1 MLGMGPME
9 VAVILLVAFIFLG
22 PQKMIGGVKTL
33 GEMLSQMRKITRS
46 ITDIDLETELSNQDN
61 LVKKLE
67 RFNKTE
73 DDREVDCVDQ
83 EIDGPIPYGRRRKPI
98 HLNDSEDNASP
109 EDNLDAKDQI
119 IGRD

>member
-1 MLGMGPME
+1 MPL
-9 VAVILLVAFIFLG
+9 VIVGEFNSQDEAMRMANDVFLG
-22 PQKMIGGVKTL
+22 LTAGFF
-33 GEMLSQMRKITRS
+33 SQ
-46 ITDIDLETELSNQDN
+46 
-61 LVKKLE
+61 
-67 RFNKTE
+67 

-109 EDNLDAKDQI
+109 EDNLDAKDQV